1 VVKSSQQGING
12 MKARFFGEVR
22 IRAKEL
28 RRNLTSAEAIL
39 WSHLRNRQLGGLK
52 FRRQHPIGPFI
63 ADFYCAEKRLI
74 VEVDGDIHNL
84 QMEQDQARTSQFES
98 YGYYVIRFRNEQV
111 EQELESVLEA
121 IQAACTKK

>member
-1 VVKSSQQGING
+1 MG
-12 MKARFFGEVR
+12 ARSFGEVR

-28 RRNLTSAEAIL
+28 RRNLTSAEGIL
-39 WSHLRNRQLGGLK
+39 WSRLRNRQLGGLK

-74 VEVDGDIHNL
+74 VEVDGDIHNM
-84 QMEQDQARTSQFES
+84 QIKQDQARTMQFES
-98 YGYYVIRFRNEQV
+98 YGYNVIRFHNEQV

-121 IQAACTKK
+121 IQSACTKG